1 MLVILI
7 VLVSA
12 SNVQMADVRCRC
24 DSCLLLYFGV
34 ITKMIIQKLLLVLMS
49 LSEEDRGK
57 DLVIFIIRVK
67 VGDLEMELDDSYDCE

>member
-1 MLVILI
+1 M
-7 VLVSA
+7 
-12 SNVQMADVRCRC
+12 
-24 DSCLLLYFGV
+24 
-34 ITKMIIQKLLLVLMS
+34 ITKTIIQKLLLVLMS